1 MDINLPRGPASSLDV
16 RAGETGELV
25 VDGKVGAIVLKM
37 PKRRFC
43 FTSRLADYI
52 SALSGSGMPFG
63 TSRTA
68 HSPVYPVPRVSNEK
82 SHLLRGGFRMTWKTL
97 YQLLLAEWSFG
108 VIR

>member
-52 SALSGSGMPFG
+52 SALSGSAMPCG

-68 HSPVYPVPRVSNEK
+68 QCVADCK
-82 SHLLRGGFRMTWKTL
+82 SYDNGFRFQT
-97 YQLLLAEWSFG
+97 
-108 VIR
+108 